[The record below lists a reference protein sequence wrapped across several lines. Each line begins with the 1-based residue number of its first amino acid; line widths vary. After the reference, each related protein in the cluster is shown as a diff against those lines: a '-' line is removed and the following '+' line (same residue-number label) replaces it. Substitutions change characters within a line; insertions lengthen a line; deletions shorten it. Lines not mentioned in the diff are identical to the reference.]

1 MQKKISITIFSIFAL
16 SLISVLITV
25 ILMHSYSY
33 SRNSDNNNNNN
44 YANIVPLASH
54 TDSHYNISPA
64 TSFLT
69 YQDPVY
75 GIKIQYPSDWEK
87 IKLGKD
93 FIVGFVSPSSRDS
106 GVLENVMISATR
118 LSSQATSLN
127 NFGNT
132 RISTLESQYRDFHL
146 VSSGPFITSTGS
158 PLYKIEYTHTEGT
171 LPITTTEIWSLKGA
185 EAFMLLANVDTSE
198 TSTYMPI
205 FQKMINSFSS
215 SSFSPSTPVHQMKVH
230 SV

>member
-1 MQKKISITIFSIFAL
+1 MP
-16 SLISVLITV
+16 
-25 ILMHSYSY
+25 SYSY
-33 SRNSDNNNNNN
+33 SRNSDNNNNNVVS
-44 YANIVPLASH
+44 IPLALPTHSYY
-54 TDSHYNISPA
+54 DISTA

-87 IKLGKD
+87 IHFDKN
-93 FIVGFVSPSSRDS
+93 FIVGFVSTSSHDS
-106 GVLENVMISATR
+106 GVLENVMISADR
-118 LSSQATSLN
+118 LSPPTTSLN
-127 NFGNT
+127 SFGNT

-146 VSSGPFITSTGS
+146 VSSGHFITSTGS
-158 PLYKIEYTHTEGT
+158 PLYKIEYTHTEGV
-171 LPITTTEIWSLKGA
+171 LPITTTEIWSLKGK

-198 TSTYMPI
+198 TSIYMPI

-215 SSFSPSTPVHQMKVH
+215 SAPTTVLHPAKVH

>member
-1 MQKKISITIFSIFAL
+1 
-16 SLISVLITV
+16 
-25 ILMHSYSY
+25 
-33 SRNSDNNNNNN
+33 
-44 YANIVPLASH
+44 
-54 TDSHYNISPA
+54 
-64 TSFLT
+64 
-69 YQDPVY
+69 
-75 GIKIQYPSDWEK
+75 
-87 IKLGKD
+87 
-93 FIVGFVSPSSRDS
+93 
-106 GVLENVMISATR
+106 MISADR

-127 NFGNT
+127 SFGNT
-132 RISTLESQYRDFHL
+132 RISKLESQYRDFHL

-158 PLYKIEYTHTEGT
+158 PLYKIEYTHTEGI

-215 SSFSPSTPVHQMKVH
+215 SAPATVLHPAKVH

>member
-1 MQKKISITIFSIFAL
+1 MQKKISISIFSIFAL
-16 SLISVLITV
+16 SLISVLTTV
-25 ILMHSYSY
+25 ILMPSYSY
-33 SRNSDNNNNNN
+33 SRNSDNNNNNVVS
-44 YANIVPLASH
+44 IPLALPTHSYY
-54 TDSHYNISPA
+54 DISTA

-87 IKLGKD
+87 IHFDKN
-93 FIVGFVSPSSRDS
+93 FIVGFVSTSSHDS
-106 GVLENVMISATR
+106 GVLENVMISADR
-118 LSSQATSLN
+118 LSSPNTSLN
-127 NFGNT
+127 SFGNT
-132 RISTLESQYRDFHL
+132 KISTLESQYRDFNL

-158 PLYKIEYTHTEGT
+158 PLYKTEYAHTEGI
-171 LPITTTEIWSLKGA
+171 LPITTTEIWSLKGK

-198 TSTYMPI
+198 TSIYMPI

-215 SSFSPSTPVHQMKVH
+215 SAPTTVLHPAKVH

>member
-1 MQKKISITIFSIFAL
+1 MQKKISISIFSIFAL
-16 SLISVLITV
+16 SLISVLTTV
-25 ILMHSYSY
+25 ILMPSYSY
-33 SRNSDNNNNNN
+33 SRNSDNNNNNVVS
-44 YANIVPLASH
+44 IPLALPTHSYY
-54 TDSHYNISPA
+54 DISTA

-87 IKLGKD
+87 IHFDKN
-93 FIVGFVSPSSRDS
+93 FIVGFVSTSSHDS
-106 GVLENVMISATR
+106 GVLENVMISADR
-118 LSSQATSLN
+118 LSSPTTSLN
-127 NFGNT
+127 SFGNT
-132 RISTLESQYRDFHL
+132 RISTLESQYRDFNL

-158 PLYKIEYTHTEGT
+158 PLYKIEYAHTEGI
-171 LPITTTEIWSLKGA
+171 LPITTTEIWSLKGK

-198 TSTYMPI
+198 TSIYMPI

-215 SSFSPSTPVHQMKVH
+215 SAPTTVLHPAKVH

>member
-1 MQKKISITIFSIFAL
+1 MQKKISISIFSIFVL
-16 SLISVLITV
+16 LLISVLTTV
-25 ILMHSYSY
+25 ILMPSYSY
-33 SRNSDNNNNNN
+33 SRNSDNNNNNVISILLAIPTHGN
-44 YANIVPLASH
+44 Y
-54 TDSHYNISPA
+54 DISTA

-87 IKLGKD
+87 IHFDKN

-106 GVLENVMISATR
+106 GVLENVMISADQ
-118 LSSQATSLN
+118 LSSPTISLN
-127 NFGNT
+127 SFGNT

-158 PLYKIEYTHTEGT
+158 PLYKIEYMHTEGI
-171 LPITTTEIWSLKGA
+171 LPITTTEIWSLKGK

-198 TSTYMPI
+198 TSIYMPI

-215 SSFSPSTPVHQMKVH
+215 SAPTTVLHPAKVH